1 MILSVI
7 IGRHF
12 NFLTYVCAQ
21 AYTPTHTHTHTHTD
35 PNISELL
42 LAYSVYSYTRALNIG
57 SLLFTVGFII
67 ILVYIFDSLQIRI
80 FISLPNMYFLGDV
93 SNFSQIPKCSRKIFL
108 VYNLVQI

>member
-1 MILSVI
+1 MIFSVI

-12 NFLTYVCAQ
+12 NFLTYMCAQ
-21 AYTPTHTHTHTHTD
+21 AYTPTHTHTHT

-67 ILVYIFDSLQIRI
+67 ILVYIFYSLQIRI
-80 FISLPNMYFLGDV
+80 FFVSLPNMYFLCDL
-93 SNFSQIPKCSRKIFL
+93 SNLSQIPKYSRKIFL
-108 VYNLVQI
+108 VDNLV